1 MKKILRRYG
10 VLFLTLCFLTV
21 PTACNQTTSDL
32 YFPTNINNQEMS
44 ASMSYEVKDFEQ
56 LYGYAVNIIVG
67 NVTDYETYYHPNG
80 LHTNVFSQVEVEE
93 TLKGSIEVGEQI
105 TISETGQHLDNG
117 TDISI
122 DGVPLLYPGM
132 KVILFLNEG
141 GQLIDPQ
148 KTGYGIIGTYLGK
161 FIYHPDGTIYNF
173 SLLGGDNALTLAD
186 AQEPLTEEEFRAL
199 LPQESNP
206 SETDT
211 TGDTTIETT
220 TADTTSG
227 AETTTNP
234 TEGEAT
240 AETTGK
246 TMETE

>member
-1 MKKILRRYG
+1 
-10 VLFLTLCFLTV
+10 
-21 PTACNQTTSDL
+21 
-32 YFPTNINNQEMS
+32 
-44 ASMSYEVKDFEQ
+44 
-56 LYGYAVNIIVG
+56 
-67 NVTDYETYYHPNG
+67 
-80 LHTNVFSQVEVEE
+80 
-93 TLKGSIEVGEQI
+93 
-105 TISETGQHLDNG
+105 
-117 TDISI
+117 
-122 DGVPLLYPGM
+122 M

-211 TGDTTIETT
+211 TIETT